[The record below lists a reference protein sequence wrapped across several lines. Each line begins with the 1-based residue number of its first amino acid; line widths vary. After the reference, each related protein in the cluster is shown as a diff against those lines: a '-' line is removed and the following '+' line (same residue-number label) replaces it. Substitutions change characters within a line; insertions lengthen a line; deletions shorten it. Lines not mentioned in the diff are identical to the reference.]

1 MFNKLVSVNGDVSET
16 DVGLSEDDRQSVVTE
31 VNIAFH
37 SADTVRLN
45 ESLKSAVILNTLG
58 IQSVILLCGDIQNL
72 QVLFH
77 CSVELFRCFTCN
89 HVWRSGFVLLNFIYL
104 EMILL
109 NLISCMCIIQ

>member
-1 MFNKLVSVNGDVSET
+1 VFNQIRTEYPIMFNKLVSVNGDVSET

-89 HVWRSGFVLLNFIYL
+89 HV
-104 EMILL
+104 
-109 NLISCMCIIQ
+109 